1 LHNGR
6 PEAGPRQWY
15 KCSLLSP
22 LRDVYNETG
31 ETAEIIIYDE
41 IGVGW
46 FGGGVSA
53 ENFVADV
60 KDMNLR
66 AGDTLRL
73 RINSPGGDLF
83 DGNTIYNYLR
93 AQPFKVSVHIDGLAA
108 SAASIVAMAGDTV
121 NMPEN
126 SFLMIHN
133 PWMMVAG
140 DAKVMRKV
148 ADDLDILREGAV
160 STYMTRVEDKLSRD
174 EVITMLD
181 EETWLGASD
190 AVSYGFADVVDEPV
204 KAAAL
209 LQFDLN
215 EYGME
220 HLPDGITA
228 AQQRAEQKKVDRR
241 KNLTLL
247 KSRLE

>member
-1 LHNGR
+1 MKRSMKPHLHNGR
-6 PEAGPRQWY
+6 PEAGTRQWY
-15 KCSLLSP
+15 QVRS
-22 LRDVYNETG
+22 EAG
-31 ETAEIIIYDE
+31 ETAEIMIYDE

-60 KDMNLR
+60 KDMNLG
-66 AGDTLRL
+66 AADTLRL

-93 AQPFKVSVHIDGLAA
+93 SQPFAVSVHIDGLAA
-108 SAASIVAMAGDTV
+108 SAASIIAMAGNTV

-148 ADDLDILREGAV
+148 ADDLDVLREGAV

-181 EETWLGASD
+181 EETWLGAAD

-209 LQFDLN
+209 RRFDLVD
-215 EYGME
+215 YGME
-220 HLPDGITA
+220 HLPAGITA
-228 AQQRAEQKKVDRR
+228 AQQRAEREKADRR

-247 KSRLE
+247 KNSWN

>member
-1 LHNGR
+1 MKRFTKPHLHNGR
-6 PEAGPRQWY
+6 PEAGTRQWY
-15 KCSLLSP
+15 KV
-22 LRDVYNETG
+22 RAEAG
-31 ETAEIIIYDE
+31 ETAEMLIYDE
-41 IGVGW
+41 IGAGW

-53 ENFVADV
+53 ENFVSDV
-60 KDMNLR
+60 KDLNLH

-108 SAASIVAMAGDTV
+108 SAASIVAMAGDTI

-133 PWMMVAG
+133 PWMFVAG
-140 DAKVMRKV
+140 DSKVMRKT
-148 ADDLDILREGAV
+148 ADDLDNLREGAV
-160 STYMTRVEDKLSRD
+160 STYMTRVEDNLSRD

-190 AVSYGFADVVDEPV
+190 AVSYGFADVIEEPV

-209 LQFDLN
+209 LMFDLG
-215 EYGME
+215 EYGMD
-220 HLPDGITA
+220 HLPDGIMTA
-228 AQQRAEQKKVDRR
+228 QKRAEQEKVDRR
-241 KNLTLL
+241 KNLKSL
-247 KSRLE
+247 KNSWN

>member
-1 LHNGR
+1 
-6 PEAGPRQWY
+6 
-15 KCSLLSP
+15 
-22 LRDVYNETG
+22 
-31 ETAEIIIYDE
+31 
-41 IGVGW
+41 
-46 FGGGVSA
+46 
-53 ENFVADV
+53 
-60 KDMNLR
+60 MNLR

-148 ADDLDILREGAV
+148 ADDLDVLREGAV
-160 STYMTRVEDKLSRD
+160 SSYMTRVSDNLSRED
-174 EVITMLD
+174 VITMLD

-209 LQFDLN
+209 LRFDLGD
-215 EYGME
+215 YGME

-228 AQQRAEQKKVDRR
+228 ARKRVAQEKVDRR
-241 KNLTLL
+241 ENLMLR
-247 KSRLE
+247 KKKLEIV